1 MFGDASEKGYGTCVY
16 LRLMNQSDIVSCN
29 LLFGKARV
37 VPLKGSTIPRLE
49 LQAAVLGTR
58 ISSQLCT
65 ELSIEVDAQ
74 YFWSDSQI
82 VLAYL
87 QNTKKKLKTYVKN
100 RVTLIREMTDVNHWN
115 YVQSQEN
122 PADLA
127 SRGCTVDNLNS
138 LWFNGP
144 QFLSGS
150 LDMQSLSQSAF
161 DIPDNDPEV
170 HREKA
175 ISHKVSSHQS
185 ELLSRLSS
193 LSSWSS
199 AVKCSSMVYHVL
211 KCRWKQ
217 KFAPSVNAL
226 QDGEKF
232 LLKQL
237 QAAYFHSELVDLK
250 SVDGFVKASSSI
262 QKLDPFLDSDGL
274 IRVGGR
280 LRNSNLPELE
290 KHPVIIPKGC
300 PLSTLIISH
309 FHNKVTHQGRGMTMS
324 ATRSAGF

>member
-1 MFGDASEKGYGTCVY
+1 MPDA
-16 LRLMNQSDIVSCN
+16 
-29 LLFGKARV
+29 
-37 VPLKGSTIPRLE
+37 
-49 LQAAVLGTR
+49 
-58 ISSQLCT
+58 
-65 ELSIEVDAQ
+65 
-74 YFWSDSQI
+74 
-82 VLAYL
+82 
-87 QNTKKKLKTYVKN
+87 
-100 RVTLIREMTDVNHWN
+100 NHWN

-127 SRGCTVDNLNS
+127 SRDCTVDNLNS

-150 LDMQSLSQSAF
+150 LDMQTLSQPAF

-175 ISHKVSSHQS
+175 IIHKVSSHQS

-262 QKLDPFLDSDGL
+262 QKLDPFLDSNSL

-280 LRNSNLPELE
+280 LKKFKSSRTREASSYYSKGLYTLYSNHQSFPQ
-290 KHPVIIPKGC
+290 
-300 PLSTLIISH
+300 
-309 FHNKVTHQGRGMTMS
+309 QGRPSRPRHDNVCHQIGWVLDCQLKLISFLLHTPLCCL
-324 ATRSAGF
+324 